1 MTRVLT
7 PPPWTPVGAD
17 GGRTR
22 PRPSSEVPVTW
33 LRLCLRAARTLDA
46 ASAASRGGRGLRV
59 ACVLEEPAR
68 GSTSSPTELLRLIF
82 RDYFS
87 NVVTSKPHSLPA
99 YTPEAKLGPVGQDR
113 GSGLARLGRTLP
125 GNRRRVCGWSD
136 SRYPELTLCRDHA
149 TGSDAQRPCPP
160 DRTTHRQG
168 KRPCNLTTNPHCFPG
183 NVQVQGGQRRV
194 RAAEGTRG
202 VHSPG
207 R

>member
-1 MTRVLT
+1 MRH
-7 PPPWTPVGAD
+7 G
-17 GGRTR
+17 
-22 PRPSSEVPVTW
+22 PSM
-33 LRLCLRAARTLDA
+33 RAARQA
-46 ASAASRGGRGLRV
+46 EGAGGPRV
-59 ACVLEEPAR
+59 ACVLKEPAR

-87 NVVTSKPHSLPA
+87 NVVTSKPHFLPA
-99 YTPEAKLGPVGQDR
+99 LHAGGKAGACQPGP
-113 GSGLARLGRTLP
+113 GSPGWLFWGGRSRET
-125 GNRRRVCGWSD
+125 GRRVCGWSD
-136 SRYPELTLCRDHA
+136 SRYPGLTLCRDHA

-168 KRPCNLTTNPHCFPG
+168 KRPCSLTTNPHCSPG
-183 NVQVQGGQRRV
+183 NVQGQGGQRRV